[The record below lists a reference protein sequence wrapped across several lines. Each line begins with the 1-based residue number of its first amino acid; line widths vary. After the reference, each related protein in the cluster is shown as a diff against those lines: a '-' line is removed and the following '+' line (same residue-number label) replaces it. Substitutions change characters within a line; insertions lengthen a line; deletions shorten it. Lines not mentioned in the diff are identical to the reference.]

1 MNNEV
6 VAHKFIYGEK
16 TSAKGSNF
24 SFEYD
29 KLYSYNSILAK
40 INREENII
48 YIDSRIAGYSNSSR
62 KHANFLHR
70 AIPGYYSV
78 FEWDFSEDFITFKR
92 NEIFKLI
99 DMESRAR
106 KVSYLP
112 QIKRIIDNVNKYIEV
127 HEIKKLS
134 KESKVHLKDI
144 KSIDIDN
151 LIESS
156 SEVIKKDQ
164 ERLLK
169 AKKLEDKKR
178 QDSRQNNLDKFLG
191 QVYNKSDKSTVKFDP
206 NYNSVYLKINGDEI
220 FTSNSIR
227 VPLKE
232 SLVLYRRYLDGKN
245 ILGINLGHYSV
256 VKSSKESVTI
266 GCTTISA
273 FELNRVLG
281 NLV

>member
-6 VAHKFIYGEK
+6 VAHRFIYEEK

-29 KLYSYNSILAK
+29 RLYSYYSILAK
-40 INREENII
+40 INREKKII
-48 YIDSRIAGYSNSSR
+48 YIDSNIAGYSHSSQ
-62 KHANFLHR
+62 KHTNHLRR
-70 AIPGYYSV
+70 AIPGNYSV
-78 FEWDFSEDFITFKR
+78 FEWDFSEDFITCKK

-106 KVSYLP
+106 KVSYIP

-134 KESKVHLKDI
+134 KESKAHLKDI
-144 KSIDIDN
+144 ESIDINN

-156 SEVIKKDQ
+156 AEVIKRDQ

-169 AKKLEDKKR
+169 IKKLEDKKK
-178 QDSRQNNLDKFLG
+178 QEYRQNTLDRFLG
-191 QVYNKSDKSTVKFDP
+191 QVYNKSDKSTIKYDP
-206 NYNSVYLKINGDEI
+206 NYNSVYLKVDGESIK
-220 FTSNSIR
+220 TTNSIV
-227 VPLKE
+227 VPLRE